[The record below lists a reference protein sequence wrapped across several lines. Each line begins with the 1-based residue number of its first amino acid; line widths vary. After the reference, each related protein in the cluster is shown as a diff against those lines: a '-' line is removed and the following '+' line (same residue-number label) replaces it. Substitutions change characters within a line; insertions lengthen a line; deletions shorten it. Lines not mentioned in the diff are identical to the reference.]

1 MNRLHKSIV
10 LFAVTLLTINTAD
23 ASLRTD
29 INEAKNLYEQEQYD
43 EALKKFM
50 DTEIEN
56 PGEPI
61 LDYNIGNTFYKQ
73 NRYDEAI
80 EHYEKVLLNANNQL
94 SFQANYNIGN
104 CMYNKAIQTEST
116 GKLDESIE
124 EMRQGLDYYKSALSK
139 NPDDIDTKFN
149 TEFLQKEIKR
159 LLDKMNQQQKDQK
172 DKKGQ
177 QKDQQQ
183 SDQQQKSQKAQKQ
196 DKQDK
201 GDKDQDKK
209 EKQQSAEKE
218 NDGQDQQQ
226 AQKQDDQS
234 DKDEKKQGK
243 KSEQKK
249 EQELTEK
256 EAERLL
262 KNMPDMDKKRKTQ
275 KNNRGYLGEV
285 EKDW

>member
-1 MNRLHKSIV
+1 MKRLHNFII
-10 LFAVTLLTINTAD
+10 LFVITLLSIHTVD

-29 INEAKNLYEQEQYD
+29 INEAKTLYEQEQYD

-61 LDYNIGNTFYKQ
+61 LDYDIGNTLYQQ

-80 EHYEKVLLNANNQL
+80 EYYEKVLLDANNQL

-116 GKLDESIE
+116 GKLDVSIE
-124 EMRQGLDYYKSALSK
+124 EMKKGLDYYKTALSK
-139 NPDDIDTKFN
+139 NPDDMDTKFN

-159 LLDKMNQQQKDQK
+159 LLDKINRQQKDQK
-172 DKKGQ
+172 DQQNQQRDQQEQKSGQ
-177 QKDQQQ
+177 QQQAQQGPKQDQQ
-183 SDQQQKSQKAQKQ
+183 
-196 DKQDK
+196 
-201 GDKDQDKK
+201 DKDKSEE
-209 EKQQSAEKE
+209 EKQQSRE
-218 NDGQDQQQ
+218 NDGQKQQ

-234 DKDEKKQGK
+234 DKDKNKQGEK
-243 KSEQKK
+243 NEQKQ
-249 EQELTEK
+249 EQALTKK

-262 KNMPDMDKKRKTQ
+262 KNMPDMNKKRKKQ

-285 EKDW
+285 ERDW

>member
-1 MNRLHKSIV
+1 MKKLHNGIILSAII
-10 LFAVTLLTINTAD
+10 LSMIHTAE

-29 INEAKNLYEQEQYD
+29 INEAKTLYEQEQYD
-43 EALKKFM
+43 EALKRFM

-61 LDYNIGNTFYKQ
+61 LDYNIGNTLYKQ

-80 EHYEKVLLNANNQL
+80 EHYEKVLLNADNQL

-104 CMYNKAIQTEST
+104 CMYNKAVQTEST
-116 GKLDESIE
+116 GKLDVSIE
-124 EMRQGLDYYKSALSK
+124 EMRKGLDYYKSALSK
-139 NPDDIDTKFN
+139 NPDDMDTKFN

-159 LLDKMNQQQKDQK
+159 LLDKINQQQKDQK
-172 DKKGQ
+172 NQ

-183 SDQQQKSQKAQKQ
+183 QNSDQQQQSQKGQQ
-196 DKQDK
+196 CDKQDK
-201 GDKDQDKK
+201 DKK

-218 NDGQDQQQ
+218 NDGQCQQ

-234 DKDEKKQGK
+234 DKEKNKQREK
-243 KSEQKK
+243 TEQKQ
-249 EQELTEK
+249 EQELTKK

-262 KNMPDMDKKRKTQ
+262 KNMPDMDKKRKKQ